1 MQYSQPVMWAVTAIL
16 TCCVVLSIRKHNK
29 PAMWVA
35 TGLVLYCILLA
46 TDDYSELGFWAAMC
60 GLAYLV
66 LLKLSPDAARV
77 WLCAGGALA
86 GALVVGATTI
96 SIIDLFFG
104 GWKAFGV
111 LLWVTPVFAAGGLLI
126 GFWVVYRW
134 TEPRQLNELQ
144 QSESRD

>member
-1 MQYSQPVMWAVTAIL
+1 MQYSQPVMWAVTATL

-35 TGLVLYCILLA
+35 IGLVIYCVLLA
-46 TDDYSELGFWAAMC
+46 TDDYSQLAFRAAMC

-86 GALVVGATTI
+86 GALVVGATAI
-96 SIIDLFFG
+96 SIIDLF
-104 GWKAFGV
+104 WRSWNAFGI

-134 TEPRQLNELQ
+134 TEPNQP
-144 QSESRD
+144 SENRVSK